1 MRDEKYLYINGV
13 RCELIRYTQREMLVM
28 GDRKPS
34 LPEWRD
40 MQLESKVEELATL
53 LRQTADALKG
63 NLFSSKEDV
72 AYVQEMLK
80 DYVKQVACTR
90 ADISSLLYD

>member
-1 MRDEKYLYINGV
+1 MSEK
-13 RCELIRYTQREMLVM
+13 
-28 GDRKPS
+28 KPS

-40 MQLESKVEELATL
+40 MSMESEVEELATL
-53 LRQTADALKG
+53 LRQTADTLQG
-63 NLFSSKEDV
+63 NLFSSNEDI

>member
-1 MRDEKYLYINGV
+1 MEAEV
-13 RCELIRYTQREMLVM
+13 E
-28 GDRKPS
+28 
-34 LPEWRD
+34 
-40 MQLESKVEELATL
+40 QLAML

-63 NLFSSKEDV
+63 NLFSSKEDI